1 MSAKHDDYLDAVL
14 YGLEAFSRF
23 NIKEDNKMNIPGG
36 MKDNLKRIFGA
47 ADPLNHIENM
57 VVTHGYNGIE
67 VNLTLRIPRGCERF
81 AMSSPLFCGHLVSP
95 FFDVDDG
102 CVAERELVSSKP
114 NEFVKPRR
122 VFFNGEHTVIEWPDG
137 EKTTVGLCPGESYDE
152 YTGFCAA
159 IVKKLFGSSREAKK
173 FMDSIKVVQKKKDKK
188 KTKRGDE

>member
-1 MSAKHDDYLDAVL
+1 MSTKCGDYLDAIL
-14 YGLEAFSRF
+14 YGLEALNRF
-23 NIKEDNKMNIPGG
+23 DIEEDNKMNIPGG
-36 MKDNLKRIFGA
+36 MKDNLRRIFGA

-81 AMSSPLFCGHLVSP
+81 AVSSPMFCGHA
-95 FFDVDDG
+95 
-102 CVAERELVSSKP
+102 AEREP
-114 NEFVKPRR
+114 NEFVKPKR

-173 FMDSIKVVQKKKDKK
+173 FMDSVKVVQKKKDKK
-188 KTKRGDE
+188 KTKKGDE